1 MRVLAGDLGGTK
13 TLLQIA
19 DITGKDCRV
28 LHEQRLEN
36 RHYSELLP
44 LIQDFLRAAPVASG
58 IEHACIAVAGPIS
71 TTTTGQ
77 YAKVTN
83 LPWHIDARPLA
94 AALNIPRLSLINDFQ
109 AVGYGIEALAADD
122 IAVLQTSQPQPHA
135 PRIIIGAGTGLGVG
149 QMIWQGER
157 YEVIP
162 SEGGHADFAPVGEYQ
177 IGLLRYMQ
185 RHYAH
190 VSYDRILSGPGLAH
204 IYSFLHENAGASPA
218 GLQEIMQRADPATAI
233 SASAVTGSD
242 PLARDA
248 LDMFVSIYGAQAGN
262 LALINLAFGGVYVAG
277 GIAPK
282 ILSHITSGAFMRA
295 FANKGRMSA
304 LLGGVPVYVIVNP
317 KVGLMG
323 ATLAAARL

>member
-19 DITGKDCRV
+19 DIAGKDYQV

-36 RHYSELLP
+36 RHYSGLLP
-44 LIQDFLRAAPVASG
+44 LIQDFLRAAPVACG
-58 IEHACIAVAGPIS
+58 IEHACIAVAGPIG
-71 TTTTGQ
+71 TIATGQ

-83 LPWHIDARPLA
+83 LPWHIDAQPLA

-122 IAVLQTSQPQPHA
+122 IAVLQTGQPQSHA
-135 PRIIIGAGTGLGVG
+135 PRMIIGAGTGLGVG

-162 SEGGHADFAPVGEYQ
+162 SEGGHADFAPIDEAQ
-177 IGLLRYMQ
+177 IGLLRHMQ

-204 IYSFLHENAGASPA
+204 IYSFLHEAANASPLE
-218 GLQEIMQRADPATAI
+218 LQKIMQHTDPAAAI
-233 SASAVTGSD
+233 SASADTGTD
-242 PLARDA
+242 PLARAA

-262 LALINLAFGGVYVAG
+262 LALLNLAFGGVYVAG

-282 ILSHITSGAFMRA
+282 ILNHITSGEFMRA
-295 FANKGRMSA
+295 FANKGRMSG
-304 LLGGVPVYVIVNP
+304 LLDGVPVYVIINP

-323 ATLAAARL
+323 AALAAARF

>member
-19 DITGKDCRV
+19 DIDGRDYQV

-44 LIQDFLRAAPVASG
+44 LIQDFLHASPVASG

-71 TTTTGQ
+71 TTATGQ

-83 LPWHIDARPLA
+83 LPWHIDAQPLA

-122 IAVLQTSQPQPHA
+122 IAVLQTGQPQPHA
-135 PRIIIGAGTGLGVG
+135 PRMIIGAGTGLGVG
-149 QMIWQGER
+149 QMIWLDER

-162 SEGGHADFAPVGEYQ
+162 SEGGHADFAPVDEPQ
-177 IGLLRYMQ
+177 IGLLRYMR

-190 VSYDRILSGPGLAH
+190 VSCDRILSGPGLAH
-204 IYSFLHENAGASPA
+204 IYSFLHETAGASPA
-218 GLQEIMQRADPATAI
+218 ELEKIMRHADPAAAI
-233 SASAVTGSD
+233 SASADTGDD
-242 PLARDA
+242 PLARAA

-282 ILSHITSGAFMRA
+282 ILSHITSGAFMRE

-304 LLGGVPVYVIVNP
+304 LLGGMPVYVITNP

-323 ATLAAARL
+323 AALAAARL

>member
-19 DITGKDCRV
+19 DIAGKDYRV
-28 LHEQRLEN
+28 LYEQRLEN

-44 LIQDFLRAAPVASG
+44 LIRDFLHAAPVASG

-71 TTTTGQ
+71 TTATGQ

-83 LPWHIDARPLA
+83 LPWHIDAQPLA

-122 IAVLQTSQPQPHA
+122 IAVLQTGQPQSHA
-135 PRIIIGAGTGLGVG
+135 PRMIIGAGTGLGVG

-162 SEGGHADFAPVGEYQ
+162 SEGGHADFAPIDEAQ
-177 IGLLRYMQ
+177 IGLLRHRQ

-204 IYSFLHENAGASPA
+204 IYSFLHEAAGASPT
-218 GLQEIMQRADPATAI
+218 GLEKIMQHTDPAAAI
-233 SASAVTGSD
+233 SASAGTGND
-242 PLARDA
+242 PLARAA

-262 LALINLAFGGVYVAG
+262 LALLNLAFGGVYVAG

-282 ILSHITSGAFMRA
+282 ILNHITSGEFMRA
-295 FANKGRMSA
+295 FANKGRMSG

-323 ATLAAARL
+323 AATAAARF

>member
-1 MRVLAGDLGGTK
+1 MRILAGDLGGTK

-19 DITGKDCRV
+19 DITGRDYQV

-36 RHYSELLP
+36 RHYSDLLP
-44 LIQDFLRAAPVASG
+44 LIQDFLRAAPAASG
-58 IEHACIAVAGPIS
+58 IEQACIAVAGPIR
-71 TTTTGQ
+71 TTATGQ
-77 YAKVTN
+77 YAKVTH
-83 LPWHIDARPLA
+83 LPWHIDAQPLA
-94 AALNIPRLSLINDFQ
+94 VALNIPRLALINDFQ
-109 AVGYGIEALAADD
+109 AVGYGIEALATDD
-122 IAVLQTSQPQPHA
+122 VAVLQAGQSQPCA

-149 QMIWQGER
+149 QMIWQGGR
-157 YEVIP
+157 YEVVP
-162 SEGGHADFAPVGEYQ
+162 SEGGHADFAPANEPQ

-185 RHYAH
+185 RHYNH

-204 IYSFLHENAGASPA
+204 IYSFLHENADASPVE
-218 GLQEIMQRADPATAI
+218 LEKIMRHADPAAAI
-233 SASAVTGSD
+233 SASADTGDD
-242 PLARDA
+242 PLARAA

-282 ILSHITSGAFMRA
+282 ILRHITSGAFMRE

-304 LLGGVPVYVIVNP
+304 LLRGMPVYVITNA

-323 ATLAAARL
+323 AALAAARF